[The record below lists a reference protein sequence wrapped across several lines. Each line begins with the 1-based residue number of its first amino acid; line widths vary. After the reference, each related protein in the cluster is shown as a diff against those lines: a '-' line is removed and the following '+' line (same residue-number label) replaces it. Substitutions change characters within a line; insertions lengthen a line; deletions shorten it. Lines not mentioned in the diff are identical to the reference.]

1 MMKTSALCAAAAAVL
16 AAALAGQAAFAQAAP
31 LTFKYEPGQ
40 VRLYERSVKT
50 ETQTRMGRNTRRT
63 VNEILVQ
70 HREQVLEAQAEPP
83 GGRVLVIDTPGPDRL
98 ITYEENG
105 KDLLASI
112 PEQNRSRPLSPVL
125 ATQRRDPRGQ
135 AADRPEKVTDPNQAT
150 EILYNEIRLPPP
162 EPLRPGD
169 STSRKIDL
177 GIATATIT
185 TRYID
190 QRSEGLSR
198 CAVLSTTAAIA
209 FTGDMAKRLTVEKM
223 TSQTT
228 LALNGSGIVAHNST
242 TTLLERLE
250 GGEQRV
256 TRTYQEK
263 LVRSEILPAPQQEK
277 AKADMARIDKTFD
290 QIKGKDLDGA
300 LAALEKLIQENPQPT
315 WTRALQSLHAAV
327 MEQRLLTQPVTPA
340 RLQAM
345 LQDLKNK
352 RDRLAAQGGPQV
364 AQVDQVIRQVATVNL
379 KTLLEQAVDPDP
391 INRDLAAFGLGFV
404 EDAQAAQR
412 LLAMSKDAS
421 ALVRGSAVMALAIQ
435 GNPLD
440 PAALTALLKDA
451 DARVRGAASFLAA
464 RTLKRGDPQA
474 AAVVPLIL
482 DNLKADSPLTRLQA
496 VAGVAMLAPKN
507 SVQAAAALIAA
518 AKAEKEE
525 RLRLVYLQGLKAVT
539 DIDSS
544 TLATYEEWLKR
555 QPGAPAI
562 PVPPQPSPTPPAPVP
577 APPAPSPAPPA
588 PVPTPPAPVPT
599 PPAPPA
605 PVPAPPAPVPT
616 PPAPPAPVPAPETKP
631 PAEAP
636 AKAPAE
642 TPKG

>member
-1 MMKTSALCAAAAAVL
+1 MKTSALCAAAAAAW

-112 PEQNRSRPLSPVL
+112 PEQNRSRPLSAVL
-125 ATQRRDPRGQ
+125 AAQRRDPRGQ
-135 AADRPEKVTDPNQAT
+135 AADRPEKAADANQT
-150 EILYNEIRLPPP
+150 MEILYSEIRLPPP

-169 STSRKIDL
+169 STSRKIDM

-198 CAVLSTTAAIA
+198 CAVLSTTAAVA

-228 LALNGSGIVAHNST
+228 LALDGSGIVAHNGT
-242 TTLLERLE
+242 TTLLEQAE

-277 AKADMARIDKTFD
+277 VKADMARLDKTFD

-315 WTRALQSLHAAV
+315 WTSALQSLHAAV
-327 MEQRLLTQPVTPA
+327 MQQRLLTQPVPPA
-340 RLQAM
+340 RLQAI
-345 LQDLKNK
+345 LQDFKNN
-352 RDRLAAQGGPQV
+352 RDRMAAQGHPQV
-364 AQVDQVIRQVATVNL
+364 AQIDQLIRQVATVNL

-404 EDAQAAQR
+404 EDAQVAPR

-421 ALVRGSAVMALAIQ
+421 AQVRGSAVIALAIQ
-435 GNPLD
+435 GKPID
-440 PAALTALLKDA
+440 PARQGDAAASPAALTALLKDA

-464 RTLKRGDPQA
+464 RTLKRDDPQA
-474 AAVVPLIL
+474 AAVLPLIL
-482 DNLKADSPLTRLQA
+482 DNLKADNPWTRLQA
-496 VAGVAMLAPKN
+496 ITGVALLAPKN

-518 AKAEKEE
+518 ARAEKEE
-525 RLRLVYLQGLKAVT
+525 RLQPVYLQGLKAVT

-562 PVPPQPSPTPPAPVP
+562 PALPAPVSAPPAPPAPVP
-577 APPAPSPAPPA
+577 APPAPVPAPPAPPA
-588 PVPTPPAPVPT
+588 PVPAP
-599 PPAPPA
+599 
-605 PVPAPPAPVPT
+605 PAPPAPVPT

-631 PAEAP
+631 PA
-636 AKAPAE
+636 KAPAA

>member
-16 AAALAGQAAFAQAAP
+16 AAALAGQAAFAQAAAP
-31 LTFKYEPGQ
+31 MTFKYEPGQ

-50 ETQTRMGRNTRRT
+50 ETQTRTGEDTGRIVT
-63 VNEILVQ
+63 EILVQ
-70 HREQVLEAQAEPP
+70 HREQVLEAQAEPL
-83 GGRVLVIDTPGPDRL
+83 GGRVLVIDTPGPERL
-98 ITYEENG
+98 ITYEKNG
-105 KDLLASI
+105 KDLLATI
-112 PEQNRSRPLSPVL
+112 PEQARSRPLPPVL
-125 ATQRRDPRGQ
+125 AAQRRDPRGQ
-135 AADRPEKVTDPNQAT
+135 TADRPEKAADPNQAM
-150 EILYNEIRLPPP
+150 EILYNEMRLPPQ
-162 EPLRPGD
+162 EPLKPGD
-169 STSRKIDL
+169 STSRQIDL
-177 GIATATIT
+177 GIATATIAIK
-185 TRYID
+185 YID

-198 CAVLSTTAAIA
+198 CAVLSATATIA
-209 FTGDMAKRLTVEKM
+209 FTGDVAKRLTVEKT

-228 LALNGSGIVAHNST
+228 LALDGSGLVAHNGT
-242 TTLLERLE
+242 TTLLERAE

-277 AKADMARIDKTFD
+277 AKADMERIDKILD

-300 LAALEKLIQENPQPT
+300 LAALEKLVQENPQPT
-315 WTRALQSLHAAV
+315 WTPALQSLHAAI
-327 MEQRLLTQPVTPA
+327 MQQRLLTQPVPQA

-345 LQDLKNK
+345 LQDLKNN
-352 RDRLAAQGGPQV
+352 RDRLAAQGSPQV
-364 AQVDQVIRQVATVNL
+364 AQVDQVIRQVATVNS
-379 KTLLEQAVDPDP
+379 KTLLEQAGDPDP

-404 EDAQAAQR
+404 QDAQAAQR

-421 ALVRGSAVMALAIQ
+421 PQVRGSAVIALAIQ

-474 AAVVPLIL
+474 TAVVPLIV
-482 DNLKADSPLTRLQA
+482 DNLKADNPWTRLQA

-518 AKAEKEE
+518 AKAETEE
-525 RLRLVYLQGLKAVT
+525 RLRPIYLQGLKAVT

-555 QPGAPAI
+555 QPGAPA
-562 PVPPQPSPTPPAPVP
+562 V
-577 APPAPSPAPPA
+577 PAPPA
-588 PVPTPPAPVPT
+588 PVPALPAPPAPPAPV
-599 PPAPPA
+599 A
-605 PVPAPPAPVPT
+605 PVPAPPAPVAPF
-616 PPAPPAPVPAPETKP
+616 PALPAPPAPVPALPAPVPAPEPKP

-636 AKAPAE
+636 AA

>member
-1 MMKTSALCAAAAAVL
+1 MKTFALCAAAAAAW
-16 AAALAGQAAFAQAAP
+16 AAALAGQAAFAQAAAP

-50 ETQTRMGRNTRRT
+50 ETQTRRGKDTLRT
-63 VNEILVQ
+63 VAEVLVQ

-83 GGRVLVIDTPGPDRL
+83 GGRVLIIDAPGPDRL
-98 ITYEENG
+98 TTYEENG

-112 PEQNRSRPLSPVL
+112 PEQNRSRPLPPVL
-125 ATQRRDPRGQ
+125 AAQRRDPRGQ
-135 AADRPEKVTDPNQAT
+135 TTDRPEKAADPNQAM
-150 EILYNEIRLPPP
+150 EILYSEMRLPPQ

-185 TRYID
+185 VKYID

-198 CAVLSTTAAIA
+198 CAVLSTTAAVA
-209 FTGDMAKRLTVEKM
+209 FTGDAAKRLTVEKM

-228 LALNGSGIVAHNST
+228 LALDGSGIVAHNGT
-242 TTLLERLE
+242 TTLLQEQAE
-250 GGEQRV
+250 SGEQRT

-300 LAALEKLIQENPQPT
+300 LAALEKLIQENPQPA
-315 WTRALQSLHAAV
+315 WTPALQSLHAAV
-327 MEQRLLTQPVTPA
+327 MQQRLLTQPVPPA

-345 LQDLKNK
+345 LQDFKNN
-352 RDRLAAQGGPQV
+352 RDRMAAQGHPQV
-364 AQVDQVIRQVATVNL
+364 AQMDQVIRQVATVNL
-379 KTLLEQAVDPDP
+379 KTLLEQAADPDP

-404 EDAQAAQR
+404 QDAQVAQR

-421 ALVRGSAVMALAIQ
+421 AQVRGSAVIALAIQ

-482 DNLKADSPLTRLQA
+482 DNLKADNPWTRLQA
-496 VAGVAMLAPKN
+496 VTGVAMLAPKN

-518 AKAEKEE
+518 AKEEKDE
-525 RLRLVYLQGLKAVT
+525 RLRPVYLQGLKAVT

-555 QPGAPAI
+555 QPGPPAVPAPPA
-562 PVPPQPSPTPPAPVP
+562 PPAPVP

-588 PVPTPPAPVPT
+588 PPAPVPA

-605 PVPAPPAPVPT
+605 PVPAPV
-616 PPAPPAPVPAPETKP
+616 PAPPAPPAPETKP
-631 PAEAP
+631 PAKAP

>member
-1 MMKTSALCAAAAAVL
+1 MKTSALCAAAAAAW

-70 HREQVLEAQAEPP
+70 HQEQVLEAQAEPP

-112 PEQNRSRPLSPVL
+112 PEQNRSRPLSAVL
-125 ATQRRDPRGQ
+125 AAQRRDPRGQ
-135 AADRPEKVTDPNQAT
+135 AADRPEKAADANQT
-150 EILYNEIRLPPP
+150 MEILYSEIRLPPP

-169 STSRKIDL
+169 STSRKIDM

-198 CAVLSTTAAIA
+198 CAVLSTTAAVA

-228 LALNGSGIVAHNST
+228 LALDGSGIVAHNGT
-242 TTLLERLE
+242 TTLLEQAE

-277 AKADMARIDKTFD
+277 VKADMARLDKTFD

-315 WTRALQSLHAAV
+315 WTSALQSLHAAV
-327 MEQRLLTQPVTPA
+327 MQQRLLTQPVPPA
-340 RLQAM
+340 RLQAI
-345 LQDLKNK
+345 LQDFKNN
-352 RDRLAAQGGPQV
+352 RDRMAAQGHPQV
-364 AQVDQVIRQVATVNL
+364 AQIDQLIRQVTTVNL

-404 EDAQAAQR
+404 EDAQVAPR

-421 ALVRGSAVMALAIQ
+421 AQVRGSAVIALAIQ
-435 GNPLD
+435 GNPID
-440 PAALTALLKDA
+440 PAALTALLRDA
-451 DARVRGAASFLAA
+451 DTRVRGAASFLAA

-474 AAVVPLIL
+474 AAVLPLIL
-482 DNLKADSPLTRLQA
+482 DNLKADNPWTRLQA
-496 VAGVAMLAPKN
+496 ITGVALLAPKN

-518 AKAEKEE
+518 ARAEKEE
-525 RLRLVYLQGLKAVT
+525 RLQPVYLQGLKAVT

-562 PVPPQPSPTPPAPVP
+562 PALPAPVS
-577 APPAPSPAPPA
+577 APPAP
-588 PVPTPPAPVPT
+588 
-599 PPAPPA
+599 
-605 PVPAPPAPVPT
+605 
-616 PPAPPAPVPAPETKP
+616 
-631 PAEAP
+631 
-636 AKAPAE
+636 
-642 TPKG
+642 PKG